1 MSLTATQSAYV
12 GEVLACSPLLTF
24 NEAQRTF
31 DITVE
36 EPTWAQLESLGPAI
50 QKLRNT
56 PPAMPFSGLTVDRLV
71 MGYRDRC
78 LQRYMIQRFQ
88 EGRRHAETCWVRFAE
103 NTYCV
108 GRADLREAF
117 DDDARARVLDGLADR
132 RDSHIYA
139 SIGRAWRRDPTLVK
153 ALQRDRDG
161 FIMFMAEIPIITL
174 QWRWKIRVAI
184 DRWMW
189 RLGLRP
195 AEDRVVGIVRSI
207 EARGWSN
214 ELARMPSSSVLGF
227 SRTTGRYSA
236 ITGRHRLAAAR
247 YLFDQRRLDG
257 STFIEIPIVTYP
269 WPTWPFC
276 GRPHPDTSLCE
287 ECR

>member
-12 GEVLACSPLLTF
+12 REVLDRSPLLAF
-24 NEAQRTF
+24 NEAERTF
-31 DITVE
+31 DIRIE
-36 EPTWAQLESLGPAI
+36 EPTWAQLESLAPAM

-78 LQRYMIQRFQ
+78 LQRYMIQRFR

-108 GRADLREAF
+108 GRTDLREAF
-117 DDDARARVLDGLADR
+117 DDDARAHVLDGLAAR

-139 SIGRAWRRDPTLVK
+139 SIGRVWRRNPSLVK
-153 ALQRDRDG
+153 AVQQDRDG
-161 FIMFMAEIPIITL
+161 FIMFMAEIPIISL
-174 QWRWKIRVAI
+174 VWRSRLRHAI
-184 DRWMW
+184 DRWMR
-189 RLGLRP
+189 RLGLRRE
-195 AEDRVVGIVRSI
+195 EDRVVGIVRSI

-227 SRTTGRYSA
+227 SRTTGRYTA
-236 ITGRHRLAAAR
+236 MTGRHRLAAAR
-247 YLFDQRRLDG
+247 YLFDQGRLDG
-257 STFIEIPIVTYP
+257 STFIEVPIVTYP
-269 WPTWPFC
+269 WATWPFC
-276 GRPHPDTSLCE
+276 GRSHPDTPLCE

>member
-12 GEVLACSPLLTF
+12 GEVLDRSPLLAF
-24 NEAQRTF
+24 NEADRTF
-31 DITVE
+31 DITVA
-36 EPTWAQLESLGPAI
+36 EPTWSQLESLGPAL

-56 PPAMPFSGLTVDRLV
+56 PPEMPFSGLTLDRLV

-78 LQRYMIQRFQ
+78 LQRYMIQRAQ
-88 EGRRHAETCWVRFAE
+88 ERRTHAETCWVRYAE

-108 GRADLREAF
+108 GRADPGEAF
-117 DDDARARVLDGLADR
+117 DDDARAQVLDGLAAR

-139 SIGRAWRRDPTLVK
+139 SIGRVWRRDPSLVK
-153 ALQRDRDG
+153 AVQRDRDG
-161 FIMFMAEIPIITL
+161 FVMFMAEIPIITL
-174 QWRWKIRVAI
+174 QWRWKIRFAI
-184 DRWMW
+184 DRWMR

-195 AEDRVVGIVRSI
+195 DEDRVVGIVRSI

-214 ELARMPSSSVLGF
+214 ELARTPSSSVLGF
-227 SRTTGRYSA
+227 SRTTGRYAA

-247 YLFDQRRLDG
+247 YLFDHGRLDG
-257 STFIEIPIVTYP
+257 STFIEVPIVTYP
-269 WPTWPFC
+269 WPTWPFS
-276 GRPHPDTSLCE
+276 RPHPDTPLCE